1 MYLKMSET
9 TFDKQR
15 ELPKLA
21 ERLMFANAII
31 IDYRKELSK
40 LQQKHGEDVSY
51 IAELEYEN
59 KRLKEELD
67 QMKKNPLAGM
77 KLKKFAEEELVK
89 TYKIQIQ
96 ALDKK
101 AKASKVARDTAI
113 CELTRL
119 KGIMEERG
127 FDVNGKA

>member
-1 MYLKMSET
+1 MSET

-40 LQQKHGEDVSY
+40 LQQKHGEDASY

-59 KRLKEELD
+59 KRLKNELD

-89 TYKIQIQ
+89 IYKIQIQ
-96 ALDKK
+96 ALSKK

-113 CELTRL
+113 CELARL
-119 KGIMEERG
+119 KGIMKERG
-127 FDVNGKA
+127 MDMDGKA